1 MNSKKNSGRGNYMRK
16 YGIFLNFKEL
26 PKRQMDT
33 MNLFIDVS
41 ILIVDE
47 VLIGLENWKAFYTDF
62 EKKAPSYVCTAV
74 TGGTNFF

>member
-1 MNSKKNSGRGNYMRK
+1 MRK

-33 MNLFIDVS
+33 TNLFIDVS

-47 VLIGLENWKAFYTDF
+47 VLIGIENW
-62 EKKAPSYVCTAV
+62 
-74 TGGTNFF
+74 

>member
-1 MNSKKNSGRGNYMRK
+1 MRK

-47 VLIGLENWKAFYTDF
+47 VLIGIENWKAFYKDF
-62 EKKAPSYVCTAV
+62 EKRLLVMYSSSRWHKFLLSQ
-74 TGGTNFF
+74 NLMLRIL